1 MHQVTLAI
9 SWDPSL
15 HSVGLGSLSPAG
27 RTPSKAL
34 ESHFHSR
41 CYRSRFRFRFV
52 SRGEERKGETA
63 GASVCEIRGRIE
75 TWLLAGEPG
84 NARHRH
90 RTFPSTFRK

>member
-41 CYRSRFRFRFV
+41 CYRSRFRFRFRFAR
-52 SRGEERKGETA
+52 RGEERRDG
-63 GASVCEIRGRIE
+63 GRFS
-75 TWLLAGEPG
+75 LGDSRQ
-84 NARHRH
+84 N
-90 RTFPSTFRK
+90 

>member
-34 ESHFHSR
+34 ESHFPSR
-41 CYRSRFRFRFV
+41 CDRSRFRFV

-63 GASVCEIRGRIE
+63 GASVWEIRGRIE
-75 TWLLAGEPG
+75 T
-84 NARHRH
+84 
-90 RTFPSTFRK
+90 